1 MSLMRLPTLVGLAS
15 AMKVSDV
22 LSLTGATKRSI
33 YRWMESHPSVAV
45 EDTRSLL
52 GHPFPKPISKEGRE
66 VVWDESAVHAWWN
79 DNAATLGRHPVETPT
94 GTMPWTSFRKVML
107 SEPRSVENDS
117 NGEMAVVS
125 DDMDLVQRFERQGD
139 QVRLWFRNVG
149 DAVYFKLKH

>member
-1 MSLMRLPTLVGLAS
+1 MTINHRKPHEKNEARKAVESLPHVQFVGL
-15 AMKVSDV
+15 DRWR
-22 LSLTGATKRSI
+22 ATAI
-33 YRWMESHPSVAV
+33 DAAQ
-45 EDTRSLL
+45 L
-52 GHPFPKPISKEGRE
+52 GLCHAFRPFPKPISKEGRE

-94 GTMPWTSFRKVML
+94 STMPWTSFRKVML

-117 NGEMAVVS
+117 NGEVAVVS